1 MRFHSYLN
9 TAAFIIE
16 TYDGTTPLVH
26 HLKHYFAQFKKH
38 GSKDRK
44 FISHLCYCYFRLGK
58 VLEQLVIA
66 ERIKLG
72 LFLCNIEAGAWGSLY
87 DEQWLNNWSDDVNL
101 RIAFVQQHY
110 PAFKLQEIFRFS
122 NEAVK
127 TGAKY
132 DHDTVKPET
141 LTRVLILTCSRQND
155 LVLAPFAGSGT
166 EVAMAI
172 KEGRKAIGYDIEKKY
187 VDMANRR
194 VDIIKA
200 QPSLFCF
207 A

>member
-1 MRFHSYLN
+1 MKQLLKVAKN
-9 TAAFIIE
+9 TKQLRKE
-16 TYDGTTPLVH
+16 YEGTRRPFTN
-26 HLKHYFAQFKKH
+26 Y
-38 GSKDRK
+38 
-44 FISHLCYCYFRLGK
+44 
-58 VLEQLVIA
+58 
-66 ERIKLG
+66 
-72 LFLCNIEAGAWGSLY
+72 
-87 DEQWLNNWSDDVNL
+87 
-101 RIAFVQQHY
+101 
-110 PAFKLQEIFRFS
+110 FKLQEILKFS

-141 LTRVLILTCSRQND
+141 LTRVLILTCSRHD
-155 LVLAPFAGSGT
+155 DIVFVPFAGSGT

-194 VDIIKA
+194 VDIINA